1 MAVENKKEN
10 AAGLEM
16 CMKCKGDNSHENEK
30 VYRITY
36 SSRYDSHN
44 GSWMWKFI
52 KRNIS

>member
-30 VYRITY
+30 VYRITFI
-36 SSRYDSHN
+36 SRYDSHN
-44 GSWMWKFI
+44 GSWMLKFI
-52 KRNIS
+52 KRNFR